1 MTINE
6 YPEILT
12 PSLIA
17 IGEEIVQRTKDGY
30 AIKRGPEQLGWQF
43 YVQFVKESEAE
54 VAIAAPEAPKRGPKP
69 KAKAAEKEPVEA

>member
-30 AIKRGPEQLGWQF
+30 AIKRGPELLGWQY
-43 YVQFVKESEAE
+43 YVQFVKESTPE
-54 VAIAAPEAPKRGPKP
+54 VAVAHHEAPKRGPKP
-69 KAKAAEKEPVEA
+69 KAKAAEKEPEPA